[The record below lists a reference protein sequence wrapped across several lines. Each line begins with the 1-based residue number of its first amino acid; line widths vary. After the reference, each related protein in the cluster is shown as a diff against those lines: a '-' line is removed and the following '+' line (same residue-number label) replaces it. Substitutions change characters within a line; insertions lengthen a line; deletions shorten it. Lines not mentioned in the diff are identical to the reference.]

1 MGNIPG
7 KTDVLFISEFIQSI
21 EASQKYEFEIF
32 RNLPIFQGKNDE
44 IYENSELSGK
54 INIKTKNRNNKYWKE
69 DINKRFKNNWR

>member
-21 EASQKYEFEIF
+21 EASQNYEFEIF

-44 IYENSELSGK
+44 IFENSELSGK
-54 INIKTKNRNNKYWKE
+54 INIKTKQK
-69 DINKRFKNNWR
+69 